1 MLRLLAATLLAIP
14 TASQAADRDD
24 EPTAKSPRLI
34 LFSLGDDFGFN
45 NVGYPHGPDLYANP
59 EMRTPNL
66 DRLAMGGVRL
76 ERHCKYC
83 ASRIRISRRTS
94 CALRCCIPDLVY
106 MGILPLPI
114 VSCGAPR

>member
-1 MLRLLAATLLAIP
+1 MRRLPAAALLALS
-14 TASQAADRDD
+14 TAASWQTAA
-24 EPTAKSPRLI
+24 AKSPRLI

-76 ERHCKYC
+76 ERHCEWEP
-83 ASRIRISRRTS
+83 SR
-94 CALRCCIPDLVY
+94 ALRAVHVFFLCRSLAA
-106 MGILPLPI
+106 LS
-114 VSCGAPR
+114 VSH